1 MNHRFCRLQCDYSGC
16 LVTEG
21 APGSPL
27 WRGCAAHQA
36 LPVSS
41 GPACGAEPAQLAVLI
56 GTRAW
61 AIMGLAT
68 GREPSGSWRR
78 RGNRPTAGDSRG
90 SRSLRFPPP
99 GRRRRYWV
107 PDLPAW
113 FLSQGLWA
121 STAYRLTH
129 YARYRRHLRSLSGL
143 PFVARSDRHS
153 IHRNQ
158 HLTPGDISPPAR
170 GSAWRIFVIGPG
182 PDRQELLY
190 LQGSPWA
197 CGRAPSST
205 VRPRTPLNNADRAG
219 RSGGPRPVPGAVGS
233 SAALI
238 PPCLARRRGLGA
250 CRFPVPGVTGVL
262 AGQASAQVPFWRVS
276 PCRSRVRRL
285 IAAHRVCS
293 QASFLAAPR

>member
-1 MNHRFCRLQCDYSGC
+1 M
-16 LVTEG
+16 G
-21 APGSPL
+21 AACVCETGGL
-27 WRGCAAHQA
+27 TAAIRED
-36 LPVSS
+36 LDRYVF
-41 GPACGAEPAQLAVLI
+41 LARKD
-56 GTRAW
+56 G
-61 AIMGLAT
+61 AT
-68 GREPSGSWRR
+68 GFLVP
-78 RGNRPTAGDSRG
+78 
-90 SRSLRFPPP
+90 LR
-99 GRRRRYWV
+99 
-107 PDLPAW
+107 AW

-129 YARYRRHLRSLSGL
+129 YARYRRHSRLLSGL
-143 PFVARSDRHS
+143 PFVA
-153 IHRNQ
+153 
-158 HLTPGDISPPAR
+158 HLIAIAFTGINIDARAHIAPGL
-170 GSAWRIFVIGPG
+170 RIPHGGYIVIGPVQIG
-182 PDRQELLY
+182 RNCDIF
-190 LQGSPWA
+190 QGVTL
-197 CGRAPSST
+197 GVRAST
-205 VRPRTPLNNADRAG
+205 VDEGKPRTPLNNADRAG